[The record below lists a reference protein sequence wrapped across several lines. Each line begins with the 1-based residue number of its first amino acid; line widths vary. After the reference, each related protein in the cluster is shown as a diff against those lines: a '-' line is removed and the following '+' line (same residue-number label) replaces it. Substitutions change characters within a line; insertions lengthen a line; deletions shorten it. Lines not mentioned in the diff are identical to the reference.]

1 MCNHDK
7 WSRAKGYKDTSRRH
21 KDKYVHRLRVR
32 PNERTNVN
40 NSSFTPLIKSPAEIY
55 ATSEGKAVLRPPSR
69 MFAPAHRRDRTRYSK
84 GAKTQNSN
92 QNPSSS
98 GVSERGKNQVG
109 WKQKMAEPKETNEIL
124 MTSTQWSPI
133 RHRPDASPPG
143 TNIAFSEEDPVPEHC
158 NGEDPLIIKADIGGT
173 VIHRVYVDG
182 GSSTE
187 IMYEHWQVLWP
198 LGVITI
204 PLTLFDYHMRGSKTV
219 TTDFLIVRAPLPYN
233 VILGRPGMRQL
244 GAIASTI
251 HSLLKFSTPTGVAI
265 VRGDMPC
272 KDTCLQVS
280 RKREREPEEATKL
293 ASPENKSEK
302 EEVEINPLYPDQKVI
317 IGTILQQK

>member
-1 MCNHDK
+1 MTRSFISGLRPRRFFKDLIARPPASMEDLFTQAHNFIRADEANTENRLRD
-7 WSRAKGYKDTSRRH
+7 SRWVPNDNKSGQGYKDTSRRH

-40 NSSFTPLIKSPAEIY
+40 NSSFTPLIKSSAEIY

-69 MFAPAHRRDRTRYSK
+69 MFAPAHRRDRTRYWFA
-84 GAKTQNSN
+84 G
-92 QNPSSS
+92 
-98 GVSERGKNQVG
+98 
-109 WKQKMAEPKETNEIL
+109 
-124 MTSTQWSPI
+124 
-133 RHRPDASPPG
+133 
-143 TNIAFSEEDPVPEHC
+143 
-158 NGEDPLIIKADIGGT
+158 
-173 VIHRVYVDG
+173 
-182 GSSTE
+182 
-187 IMYEHWQVLWP
+187 QVLWP
-198 LGVITI
+198 IGVITI
-204 PLTLFDYHMRGSKTV
+204 PLTLFDYHIRGSKTV
-219 TTDFLIVRAPLPYN
+219 TTYFLIVRAPLPYN

-280 RKREREPEEATKL
+280 RIREREPEEATKL

-317 IGTILQQK
+317 IGTSLPLKLKEELQKLLRANQDIFAWSPTQ